1 MRPQLCIDP
10 IDTLESCGGVYQCPK
25 LAGSEKRL
33 GPLAGLAGT
42 YETPEGPK
50 QFVSDEYFNFAMGEQ
65 YPLVLDHW
73 AAQLISLYPH
83 LLAVDVCVGA
93 PMGGILF
100 AGALARALSC
110 RVIFLEK
117 KITALATKDSRE
129 KSVLTLNRHEVREED
144 RLLLVEDVCTNFSTT
159 AAALAVAEV
168 NNAEF
173 VAISCIL
180 NRSPDVIFSTWNGA
194 DGERILPV
202 RSIKHRPT
210 KQYRQDDPV
219 VADDIRGGNVV
230 WKPKNEWKRLQAVM
244 KEYEQ

>member
-1 MRPQLCIDP
+1 MPQLYGDP
-10 IDTLESCGGVYQCPK
+10 LVTLADCGGVYECPK
-25 LAGSEKRL
+25 LGGNQERL
-33 GPLAGLAGT
+33 GQLAGLAGT

-50 QFVSDEYFNFAMGEQ
+50 HFVSDEYFNFAMGEQ
-65 YPLVLDHW
+65 YPYVLDHW

-83 LLAVDVCVGA
+83 LLTVDVCVGA

-100 AGALARALSC
+100 AGALARALNC

-117 KITALATKDSRE
+117 KITALATKHSRE
-129 KSVLTLNRHEVREED
+129 ESKLVLKRHEVRKRD

-159 AAALAVAEV
+159 AAALAAAEV

-180 NRSPDVIFSTWNGA
+180 NRSPEVVFSTWDGA

-210 KQYRQDDPV
+210 KQYRQDDPA

-230 WKPKNEWKRLQAVM
+230 WEPKGDWVRLQAVM
-244 KEYEQ
+244 KEYGQ